1 MMPTLKPEVLAPD
14 GGLAV
19 DLGPLERIVFKAV
32 GSKTAGAF
40 DLLEVTVRPG
50 GGPPEHLH
58 RRNDEA
64 FYVIEGA
71 IRVKLGA
78 DVFTA
83 GSGSFIFVPRG
94 TPHAFA
100 NTSAEPARA
109 LVVITP
115 GGRQGYFQALARL
128 LCEPVDEAKLAR
140 LDAQYGDETTGP
152 ALTSHV

>member
-1 MMPTLKPEVLAPD
+1 MMPTLKPEILAPE

-32 GSKTAGAF
+32 GSTTAGAF

-58 RRNDEA
+58 RLNDEA

-71 IRVKLGA
+71 MRVKLGA
-78 DVFTA
+78 NLFTA
-83 GSGSFIFVPRG
+83 GPGSFIFVPRG

-100 NTSAEPARA
+100 NTSTEPARA

-115 GGRQGYFQALARL
+115 GGMQGYFQALGPL
-128 LCEPVDEAKLAR
+128 LWGPVDEAKLAS
-140 LDAQYGDETTGP
+140 LDAQFGVENTGP
-152 ALTSHV
+152 ALTS